1 MHNKYIF
8 HSHISAKIFR
18 RLIYLFVIDME
29 ATKMTALT
37 ELNRNTVNRILRMLR
52 IRIAQLCEQESNR
65 RDSLFELDEYYLS

>member
-1 MHNKYIF
+1 
-8 HSHISAKIFR
+8 
-18 RLIYLFVIDME
+18 
-29 ATKMTALT
+29 MTALT